1 MGKSLSER
9 IAARAANSKP
19 SRRAQ
24 NRGAFLALRSE
35 VEQALDDGWP
45 VKTIW
50 ETLHQEGKVTFS
62 YQSFRGYANRLILA
76 RRHGRQPA
84 GVADQSKALRPAA
97 SATSQALGDRTA
109 QKAAGIGGFRFE
121 SEPRKEELL

>member
-9 IAARAANSKP
+9 IAARAASNKP

-62 YQSFRGYANRLILA
+62 YQSFRGYANRLILSRGQA
-76 RRHGRQPA
+76 AQRAPM
-84 GVADQSKALRPAA
+84 ADKALRPAA
-97 SATSQALGDRTA
+97 GATSQALGDRTA
-109 QKAAGIGGFRFE
+109 QQAAGIGGFRFE

>member
-9 IAARAANSKP
+9 IAARAANNKP
-19 SRRAQ
+19 SRSGQ

-50 ETLHQEGKVTFS
+50 ETLHQEGKITFS

-76 RRHGRQPA
+76 RAQAAQPSAVVDQGR
-84 GVADQSKALRPAA
+84 ALRPGAGA
-97 SATSQALGDRTA
+97 TGKAVGERTSQKPL
-109 QKAAGIGGFRFE
+109 IF
-121 SEPRKEELL
+121 

>member
-9 IAARAANSKP
+9 IAARAANNKP
-19 SRRAQ
+19 SRSAQ
-24 NRGAFLALRSE
+24 NRGAFLALRGE

-50 ETLHQEGKVTFS
+50 ATLHQEGKVTFS

-76 RRHGRQPA
+76 RAQAAPPA
-84 GVADQSKALRPAA
+84 GVVDQGKALRPGAGA
-97 SATSQALGDRTA
+97 RSQATGEKTSQ
-109 QKAAGIGGFRFE
+109 KPAGIRGFKFE
-121 SEPRKEELL
+121 SEPRKEDLL

>member
-9 IAARAANSKP
+9 IAARAANNKP
-19 SRRAQ
+19 PRSAQ
-24 NRGAFLALRSE
+24 NRGAFLALRGE

-45 VKTIW
+45 IKTIW

-62 YQSFRGYANRLILA
+62 YQSFRGYANRLIPA
-76 RRHGRQPA
+76 RGQAAQPP
-84 GVADQSKALRPAA
+84 GMVDQCKALRPGAG
-97 SATSQALGDRTA
+97 ATDKAMEERTS

-121 SEPRKEELL
+121 AEPRKEDLL